1 MLSKIPSE
9 LFRFYS
15 SQGLKAA
22 LYARMR
28 WRLCPFEEIERYVP
42 REGTII
48 DIGCGY
54 GLLANFLALRSG
66 KRDVTGVDLSV
77 GRIRVAQKTTD
88 NRKKVQFKLMN
99 ALDLQSGEYSTV
111 VMSDFLHHIDYQAQQ
126 ELLARCYQK
135 LPPGGLLIIEE
146 VDNRPLWK
154 YWFAVISDKILNVG
168 ERQFFRNYRD
178 FQKLLQRIGFLVRTK
193 KVDKGIPLSDI
204 LFICRKKSSLRTSS

>member
-15 SQGLKAA
+15 RQGLKAA
-22 LYARMR
+22 LYARLR
-28 WRLCPFEEIERYVP
+28 WRLCPFEEIERQVP
-42 REGTII
+42 KEGAII

-54 GLLANFLALRSG
+54 GLLANFLVLRSS
-66 KRDVTGVDLSV
+66 KRDVTGVDLSA
-77 GRIRVAQKTTD
+77 GRISVAQKTTD